1 MQGAKCRVADGEG
14 PPLTQP
20 TFAVDQHRYSHPT
33 LSLTFTSAVRATQG
47 ARRYQ
52 EDTCLLW
59 PGEVVTGLDEAPP
72 LPDGH
77 LLAVLGDGMGG
88 HVGGA
93 MASSVACTSFTR
105 AFAGGFVANAHG
117 LMQRLVTNLEAAN
130 SALAQKTY
138 EQPMYQGMGTTLVA
152 AYFAPHELGSGLS
165 WVSVGDSLLYL
176 WRRNELARLN
186 EDHSLAPE
194 LDKMVEAGTLSE
206 QEANAD
212 PRRHF
217 LRSALT
223 GHDIEMI
230 DVTPR
235 PLPLAEGDVVIVASD
250 GLHTL
255 DEDEITRIVD
265 QFRPEG
271 VDRIAKGLID
281 AVMARRR
288 PHQDNTTVIVTAV
301 GADA

>member
-1 MQGAKCRVADGEG
+1 MRHESSVGN
-14 PPLTQP
+14 
-20 TFAVDQHRYSHPT
+20 SHV
-33 LSLTFTSAVRATQG
+33 SLTYTSAMLATQG
-47 ARRYQ
+47 SRRYQ

-59 PGEVVTGLDEAPP
+59 PGKVVAGLDAAPS

-77 LLAVLGDGMGG
+77 VLAVLGDGMGG

-93 MASSVACTSFTR
+93 MASTVACTSFIR
-105 AFAGGFVANAHG
+105 AFAGGFVPSAHG
-117 LMQRLVTNLEAAN
+117 LMQRLVTTLEAAN
-130 SALAQKTY
+130 GAVAQKAF

-176 WRRNELARLN
+176 WRRGELARLN

-194 LDKMVEAGTLSE
+194 LDKMVATGAMSE
-206 QEANAD
+206 QEAAAD

-223 GHDIEMI
+223 GNDIEMI

-235 PLPLAEGDVVIVASD
+235 PLPLAAGDVVIVASD

-255 DEDEITRIVD
+255 EEDEITRIVD

-271 VDRIAKGLID
+271 VARVAKGLID
-281 AVMARRR
+281 SVMAHRL

-301 GADA
+301 GGDA

>member
-1 MQGAKCRVADGEG
+1 LA
-14 PPLTQP
+14 
-20 TFAVDQHRYSHPT
+20 
-33 LSLTFTSAVRATQG
+33 LTFTSATATTQG
-47 ARRYQ
+47 GRRYQ

-59 PGEVVTGLDEAPP
+59 PGQRSAGLQAAPV
-72 LPDGH
+72 LPPGH
-77 LLAVLGDGMGG
+77 CLAVLGDGMGG

-93 MASSVACTSFTR
+93 MASGVACASFVRT
-105 AFAGGFVANAHG
+105 FADTFVASEAG
-117 LMQRLVTNLEAAN
+117 LMGRLITTLEACN
-130 SALAQKTY
+130 TALAAKAE
-138 EQPMYQGMGTTLVA
+138 EQPLYQGMGTTLVA

-176 WRRNELARLN
+176 WRRGDLARLN

-194 LDKMVEAGTLSE
+194 LDKLAAAGTIT
-206 QEANAD
+206 QREAQAD

-223 GHDIEMI
+223 GADIEMI

-235 PLPLAEGDVVIVASD
+235 PLPLAEDDIVICASD

-255 DEDEITRIVD
+255 EEDEVARVVN
-265 QFRPEG
+265 QFRMDG
-271 VDRIAKGLID
+271 VARVAKGLID
-281 AVMARRR
+281 AVMARGL

-301 GADA
+301 GPDL

>member
-1 MQGAKCRVADGEG
+1 M
-14 PPLTQP
+14 
-20 TFAVDQHRYSHPT
+20 
-33 LSLTFTSAVRATQG
+33 RATQG
-47 ARRYQ
+47 GRRYQ

-59 PGEVVTGLDEAPP
+59 PGDRVTGLDVTPA
-72 LPDGH
+72 LPEGH

-93 MASSVACTSFTR
+93 MASSVACTAFTR
-105 AFAGGFVANAHG
+105 NFAGGFVASEHG
-117 LMQRLVTNLEAAN
+117 LMQRLVTTLEAAN
-130 SALAQKTY
+130 GALAQKTF

-194 LDKMVEAGTLSE
+194 LDKMAADGVMSE
-206 QEANAD
+206 QEAHAD

-223 GHDIEMI
+223 GNDIEMI

-255 DEDEITRIVD
+255 DDEELTRVVA
-265 QFRPEG
+265 QFKPDG
-271 VDRIAKGLID
+271 VERIAQGLID
-281 AVMARRR
+281 AVMARRL

>member
-1 MQGAKCRVADGEG
+1 M
-14 PPLTQP
+14 
-20 TFAVDQHRYSHPT
+20 
-33 LSLTFTSAVRATQG
+33 RATQG
-47 ARRYQ
+47 GRRYQ

-59 PGEVVTGLDEAPP
+59 PGEPATVLRDAPP

-93 MASSVACTSFTR
+93 MASNVACTAFTR
-105 AFAGGFVANAHG
+105 NFAGGFVASEHG
-117 LMQRLVTNLEAAN
+117 LMQRLITTLESAN
-130 SALAQKTY
+130 GALAQKTF
-138 EQPMYQGMGTTLVA
+138 EQPMYNGMGTTLVA

-165 WVSVGDSLLYL
+165 WISVGDSLLYL
-176 WRRNELARLN
+176 WRRGELARLN

-194 LDKMVEAGTLSE
+194 LDKMVEAGAMSE
-206 QEANAD
+206 QEAHAD

-223 GHDIEMI
+223 GNDIEMI

-255 DEDEITRIVD
+255 EEDEIARIVE
-265 QFRPEG
+265 QFKADG
-271 VDRIAKGLID
+271 VERIAKGLID
-281 AVMARRR
+281 AVMAYRL